1 MFSNIV
7 SYILITLCL
16 SVEQKEQISGEVIV
30 LKLITRSLL
39 PARLG
44 RHRDGVVP
52 LDKPRLG

>member
-1 MFSNIV
+1 MYSNIV

-16 SVEQKEQISGEVIV
+16 SVEQKEQISGEAIV

-39 PARLG
+39 PARLD

-52 LDKPRLG
+52 LDKKKQG